1 MEARLGCLGIG
12 SVVYSPIQN
21 VMRLGMHFDTTRR
34 RARQGDSMLE
44 KDPVTAKY
52 FVIEHP
58 LQMVLNMCLVRLE
71 CMHGAPLLEKSRES
85 HAKRRIRV

>member
-1 MEARLGCLGIG
+1 
-12 SVVYSPIQN
+12 
-21 VMRLGMHFDTTRR
+21 
-34 RARQGDSMLE
+34 MLE
-44 KDPVTAKY
+44 KDPVTSKY
-52 FVIEHP
+52 FVVEHP